1 MDAVYLW
8 VENAFRSLARLVYRH
23 PVLFLSVTLFLALGL
38 ASQLGKL
45 KVDVSNEGFFHDDSP
60 EIINY
65 EAFREQFGR
74 EDILYISVAPPE
86 VFAESFLKRL
96 KQFHSELESTVPH
109 LDEVTS
115 LLNARN
121 TRGELDEL
129 IVEDLFEHWPADDA
143 EMTALKQRAMANP
156 FYRDLLL
163 SADGRITAVVVRASP
178 WAENELEEDVLGG
191 FDLEVEAGSPTT
203 AGRQFM
209 SAEENAEFVDSAL
222 QVVEKYD
229 SEDFPLA
236 VSGVP
241 VITESVK
248 AGMRRDFG
256 RFVIGSLLVS
266 IVLLSLLFRR
276 FSGTLLPLLVIFLT
290 LFSTLGL
297 MGLTGT
303 AFKVQTQVLPSF
315 LMAVSIAAAVHI
327 LSQFYR
333 HFDSGDDRET
343 AIVDAM
349 GHSGAPVLGAG
360 ITTAVGMLSFSNAG
374 IAPLADLGVFAGLG
388 ILLSLA
394 YTLML
399 LPALLALLPLRPRPV
414 GPGTTGIMDWVLG
427 FLAEFSIARS
437 RLIII
442 ACLVGSVVAV
452 WGLSRLVFYH
462 EVLAWFP
469 EDYQVRS
476 DTYLIDRQLNG
487 VQSFELV
494 LDTGVENGL
503 YEPDMLAAME
513 SLGAA
518 LTEMEAGGLKSG
530 KTVSLVDVV
539 KEINL
544 ALNAG
549 DPAFY
554 RLPEDRQ
561 LVAQELFLF
570 ENTGTDDLEDLVDSQ
585 FSKARFTVKIPWSDA
600 TSMDAYY
607 GQLQAQAR
615 EILPP
620 DVQVTVTGIS
630 SLYAHIVQ
638 LTKTSMIQS
647 YLIAVALISVLM
659 VLFIGDLKLGLLA
672 MIPNLSPILLTLAA
686 MGILGVNL
694 TVFSM
699 FIGSIALGLAVDD
712 TLHFFHGFKRY
723 HEATGDTEEAIRL
736 TFHSTGR
743 ALTVTTVALTLGF
756 FIFAFA
762 TMEAVKVFGVFTG
775 LALLLALFGDFV
787 LTPALFKELIPDRES
802 PPAATTT
809 EGFAS

>member
-1 MDAVYLW
+1 
-8 VENAFRSLARLVYRH
+8 
-23 PVLFLSVTLFLALGL
+23 
-38 ASQLGKL
+38 
-45 KVDVSNEGFFHDDSP
+45 
-60 EIINY
+60 
-65 EAFREQFGR
+65 
-74 EDILYISVAPPE
+74 
-86 VFAESFLKRL
+86 
-96 KQFHSELESTVPH
+96 
-109 LDEVTS
+109 
-115 LLNARN
+115 
-121 TRGELDEL
+121 
-129 IVEDLFEHWPADDA
+129 
-143 EMTALKQRAMANP
+143 
-156 FYRDLLL
+156 
-163 SADGRITAVVVRASP
+163 
-178 WAENELEEDVLGG
+178 
-191 FDLEVEAGSPTT
+191 
-203 AGRQFM
+203 M

-487 VQSFELV
+487 VQSF
-494 LDTGVENGL
+494 
-503 YEPDMLAAME
+503 
-513 SLGAA
+513 
-518 LTEMEAGGLKSG
+518 
-530 KTVSLVDVV
+530 VV

-647 YLIAVALISVLM
+647 YLIAVALISVMM